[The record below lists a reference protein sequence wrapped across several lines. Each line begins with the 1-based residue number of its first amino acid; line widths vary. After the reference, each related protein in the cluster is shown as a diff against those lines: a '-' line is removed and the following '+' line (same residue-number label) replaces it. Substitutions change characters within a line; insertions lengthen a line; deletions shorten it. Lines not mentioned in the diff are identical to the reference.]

1 MPQRSRRFGIFAVQG
16 SLIACSALA
25 AFQLRFGFN
34 IPLNLSGF
42 VLMYMLISLAIKLP
56 IFHYLGL
63 SRGWWRYTSISELI
77 TIVKATF
84 ASHILIAASL
94 FFFDG
99 PLFPRATMIIDFFL
113 TIVFLGGARLA
124 LRLYHEHQNAPKL
137 GRRRSD
143 KQVLILGAGDCGI
156 HLLRQ
161 IQTQNENNPV
171 NVVGFIDDSPEKEG
185 MKFLGKPVVG
195 GTKSLVEL
203 CSIYKISEVY
213 IAIPSMK
220 KTCMKSIVDLCLQ
233 AGVEFKTV
241 PSLQD
246 ILQAGAKI
254 HELREVRVEDLL
266 GREPIALNKSKVREQ
281 IRDKSVLVTG
291 AGGSIG
297 SELCR
302 QILQLQPRRL
312 ILLERSEINLF
323 NIERELRARFPQTQ
337 IDTIVADI
345 TDETGISEIFTRMK
359 PHIIYH
365 AAAHKHVSL
374 MEASPRD
381 ALRNNVIGTWRL
393 AKAAFRFGVESFV
406 MISTDKAVNP
416 LSIMGY
422 SKRMAELAVQHIGQ
436 KSKFTKFISVR
447 FGNVLGSS
455 GSVVEIFRK
464 QLKSGE
470 PLTVTDTETTRFFMT
485 GHEAV
490 ELVLQAGEQG
500 GNGEICM
507 LDMGKP
513 VRIYDLAQRMI
524 QLADPLGRQDHQ
536 IQITGLKPGEK
547 LSEELY
553 WAGEDSA
560 PSETEKLFKL
570 KTKVNCEG
578 LEQSLQWLEQNLE
591 AGTDPIDWALF
602 LRDMVNSYDSK
613 ARSGANLR
621 VVASQSSAQVQ
632 T

>member
-1 MPQRSRRFGIFAVQG
+1 
-16 SLIACSALA
+16 
-25 AFQLRFGFN
+25 
-34 IPLNLSGF
+34 
-42 VLMYMLISLAIKLP
+42 
-56 IFHYLGL
+56 
-63 SRGWWRYTSISELI
+63 
-77 TIVKATF
+77 
-84 ASHILIAASL
+84 
-94 FFFDG
+94 
-99 PLFPRATMIIDFFL
+99 
-113 TIVFLGGARLA
+113 
-124 LRLYHEHQNAPKL
+124 
-137 GRRRSD
+137 
-143 KQVLILGAGDCGI
+143 
-156 HLLRQ
+156 
-161 IQTQNENNPV
+161 
-171 NVVGFIDDSPEKEG
+171 
-185 MKFLGKPVVG
+185 
-195 GTKSLVEL
+195 
-203 CSIYKISEVY
+203 
-213 IAIPSMK
+213 
-220 KTCMKSIVDLCLQ
+220 MKSIVDLCLQ

-374 MEASPRD
+374 MEASPRE

-422 SKRMAELAVQHIGQ
+422 SKRLAELAVQHIGQ